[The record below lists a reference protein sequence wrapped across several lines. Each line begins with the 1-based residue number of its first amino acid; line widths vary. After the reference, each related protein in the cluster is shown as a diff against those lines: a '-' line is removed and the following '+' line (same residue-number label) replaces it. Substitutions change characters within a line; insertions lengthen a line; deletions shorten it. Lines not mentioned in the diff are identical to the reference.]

1 MADEDFEPWTLPELT
16 NALKSATPDGDG
28 RVVREL
34 TRRMA
39 EQLPGV
45 RSLDPGMLTLDLSY
59 TLTAIAA
66 VANEIISEWMS
77 DLDDEE
83 RPDGT
88 GTLVERLLAC
98 ANDFQAI
105 SGTF

>member
-1 MADEDFEPWTLPELT
+1 MTDEGFEPWTLHDLT
-16 NALKSATPDGDG
+16 DALKSADPDSDG

-39 EQLPGV
+39 VQLPGV
-45 RSLDPGMLTLDLSY
+45 RSLDPGFLALDLSY
-59 TLTAIAA
+59 ALTAIAA
-66 VANEIISEWMS
+66 VASEVIGSWMA

-88 GTLVERLLAC
+88 ATLVERLLAC

>member
-1 MADEDFEPWTLPELT
+1 MTDEEHEPWTTADLADAIWAE
-16 NALKSATPDGDG
+16 NPDGDG

-45 RSLDPGMLTLDLSY
+45 RSLDPGFLALDLAY

-66 VANEIISEWMS
+66 VASEVIGSWMS
-77 DLDDEE
+77 DLDNEE

-98 ANDFQAI
+98 ANDFQQI